1 MNKVLGAEK
10 VVVRHV
16 EQLLSAMGIDFDSV
30 EVVDDQIGIERI
42 NIVVG
47 DAKLLI
53 GPRGEHLQ
61 ALNTLVK
68 LVAKPDVQEDLSY
81 IIDVN
86 DYQRAQI
93 DHLRDQT
100 KIIAE
105 RVKLF
110 NKDLPLPP
118 MSAYERMIVHSVA
131 TTIDGIKTR
140 SEGEGRERHVVICP
154 KELAGL

>member
-1 MNKVLGAEK
+1 MNKALGVEQ
-10 VVVRHV
+10 VVRHV
-16 EQLLSAMGIDFDSV
+16 ERLLLAMDIDFDSV
-30 EVVDDQIGIERI
+30 EIIDDQIGIERI
-42 NIVVG
+42 NIVAS

-61 ALNTLVK
+61 ALNMLAK
-68 LVAKPDVQEDLSY
+68 LIAKSDVQEELSY

-86 DYQRAQI
+86 DYQKTQI

-100 KIIAE
+100 RIIAE

-110 NKDLPLPP
+110 NKDLPLPS

-131 TTIDGIKTR
+131 TTIDGVKTR
-140 SEGEGRERHVVICP
+140 SEGEGRERYVVICP
-154 KELAGL
+154 N